1 MSKALVNNVEMSIL
15 RDTGASID
23 LVSRNHG
30 ISEDFTGETIWVKQ
44 PLDLNFTCLPLARIE
59 LQSSDLGRIVTKAA
73 VIEAVLDNG
82 VYLLGN
88 RTADLIAKQK
98 LTSNVNAVITRSQR
112 ARPESTKCA
121 ETDPTTHGI
130 VSEPAIV
137 VEPDSIVINLPP
149 AEETAPSLL
158 KVSADEFIVTQRECD
173 SLKPCFENAEK
184 GGKSFVNRDNGL
196 FRKLVDHF
204 CKESYQWSQFTVT

>member
-1 MSKALVNNVEMSIL
+1 MSKALVNNVQMPIS

-23 LVSRNHG
+23 LVSRNHVR
-30 ISEDFTGETIWVKQ
+30 SEDFTDETVWVKQ

-59 LQSSDLGRIVTKAA
+59 LQSSDFGRIVTKAT
-73 VIEAVLDNG
+73 VIEAVFVDG

-98 LTSNVNAVITRSQR
+98 LTSNVNAVVTRSQR
-112 ARPESTKCA
+112 ERLESTKRA
-121 ETDPTTHGI
+121 ETDPTTRGI
-130 VSEPAIV
+130 VSKPAIV
-137 VEPDSIVINLPP
+137 VEPDPIVINLPP

-173 SLKPCFENAEK
+173 SLKPCF
-184 GGKSFVNRDNGL
+184 
-196 FRKLVDHF
+196 
-204 CKESYQWSQFTVT
+204 

>member
-1 MSKALVNNVEMSIL
+1 MSKALVNNVHMPIS
-15 RDTGASID
+15 RNAGASID
-23 LVSRNHG
+23 LVSRNHVS
-30 ISEDFTGETIWVKQ
+30 SEDFTGENVWVKQ
-44 PLDLNFTCLPLARIE
+44 PLDLNFTCLPFARIE
-59 LQSSDLGRIVTKAA
+59 LQSSDFGRIVTKAT
-73 VIEAVLDNG
+73 VIEAVFKDG

-98 LTSNVNAVITRSQR
+98 LTSNMNTVVTHSPRER
-112 ARPESTKCA
+112 LESTKRA
-121 ETDPTTHGI
+121 ETDPRTRGI

-137 VEPDSIVINLPP
+137 VEPDPIVINLPP

-173 SLKPCFENAEK
+173 SLKPCLKNAEK

-196 FRKLVDHF
+196 FRKSVDHF
-204 CKESYQWSQFTVT
+204 RKESYQLIMHEVF